1 MLSRCQ
7 IATEKLHE
15 TYLSLRAAE
24 SKCLNSNVADASPE
38 PYAADAFLAALRE
51 VNSTFEGITLYCFNR
66 YVNYRQTNYK
76 PTYTLLINQYFGK
89 LHHNP

>member
-1 MLSRCQ
+1 MLLLSHCQ

-51 VNSTFEGITLYCFNR
+51 VNSTFEGIIVLF
-66 YVNYRQTNYK
+66 QS
-76 PTYTLLINQYFGK
+76 LLELSSFY
-89 LHHNP
+89 

>member
-1 MLSRCQ
+1 MTVHIIFIIFILSQ

-24 SKCLNSNVADASPE
+24 SKCINSGADATPE

-51 VNSTFEGITLYCFNR
+51 VNSTFEGNLFTLN
-66 YVNYRQTNYK
+66 
-76 PTYTLLINQYFGK
+76 LIRFY
-89 LHHNP
+89 